1 MKKIIVMLLTMMS
14 TMMVFAKYDPAIIIL
29 RNGEKIECFVDDLPG
44 KKSLL
49 SYRLSP
55 KDKTLKIDK
64 SLVEF
69 VSFIDVESNG
79 QYTVDYYNLREVG
92 IINSSKG
99 KIEKGD
105 RSWERLIG
113 VTEDFNFY
121 KRVYTVQTGT
131 MVSTVI
137 LYSIQ
142 RKGDD
147 YCCVFGGNSLAMH
160 NPGLK
165 VLKRYIPECDLLSK
179 VESGDIKLIYPVQ
192 IENLVKEIEQ
202 WFENK

>member
-14 TMMVFAKYDPAIIIL
+14 TMMVFAKYDPEIIIL

-79 QYTVDYYNLREVG
+79 QYTVD
-92 IINSSKG
+92 
-99 KIEKGD
+99 
-105 RSWERLIG
+105 
-113 VTEDFNFY
+113 
-121 KRVYTVQTGT
+121 
-131 MVSTVI
+131 
-137 LYSIQ
+137 
-142 RKGDD
+142 
-147 YCCVFGGNSLAMH
+147 
-160 NPGLK
+160 
-165 VLKRYIPECDLLSK
+165 
-179 VESGDIKLIYPVQ
+179 
-192 IENLVKEIEQ
+192 
-202 WFENK
+202 